1 MTVTFEI
8 VDDPARACAAVMVGA
23 AISGGDIVL
32 TGGSTPRAAYEHFV
46 EAVQRVDIDLSRCT
60 FWIGDERCVDPDDD
74 RSNHKMIKESLL
86 DPLGD
91 RAPEFVRMKGE
102 LGPEEGADDYSRLLQ
117 KASPASPPK
126 FDLLLLGIGP
136 DGHCAS
142 LFPGQKS
149 LTERQRLVIGVPQ
162 AGLEP
167 FVPRISLTLPV
178 LAGAHH
184 IVFLAVGDSK
194 ADAIARA
201 FGPGAEPEP
210 STPSSL
216 LVPEAKSITVL
227 IDDAAASQLNFTG
240 EPQ

>member
-1 MTVTFEI
+1 MTVSFEI
-8 VDDPARACAAVMVGA
+8 VEDPARVCAALMVGA
-23 AISGGDIVL
+23 AIGGGDIVL
-32 TGGSTPRAAYEHFV
+32 TGGSTPRAAYQHFV
-46 EAVQRVDIDLSRCT
+46 EAVQRVDIDLSQST
-60 FWIGDERCVDPDDD
+60 FWIGDERCVDPEDD
-74 RSNHKMIKESLL
+74 RSNYKMIKESLL

-91 RAPEFVRMKGE
+91 GAPRFMRMKGE
-102 LGPEEGADDYSRLLQ
+102 LGPEEGAEDYAETL
-117 KASPASPPK
+117 KNAGTPK

-149 LTERQRLVIGVPQ
+149 LTERRRLVVGVPQ

-167 FVPRISLTLPV
+167 FVPRISMTLPV
-178 LAGAHH
+178 LAAARQ
-184 IVFLAVGDSK
+184 IAFLAVGDSK

-201 FGPGAEPEP
+201 FGPDAEPDP

-216 LVPEAKSITVL
+216 LVPEAKTITVL
-227 IDDAAASQLNFTG
+227 VDEAAASRLYFTG

>member
-1 MTVTFEI
+1 MTVSFEI
-8 VDDPARACAAVMVGA
+8 VDDPARGCAALMVGA

-46 EAVQRVDIDLSRCT
+46 EAVRRVDLDLSRST
-60 FWIGDERCVDPDDD
+60 FWIGDERCVDPEDD
-74 RSNHKMIKESLL
+74 RSNYKMIKETLL

-91 RAPEFVRMKGE
+91 NAPRFERMKGE
-102 LGPEEGADDYSRLLQ
+102 LGPEEGAEGYEQLL
-117 KASPASPPK
+117 KNAGSPK

-142 LFPGQKS
+142 LFPGQES
-149 LTERQRLVIGVPQ
+149 LTERRRLVVGVPQ

-167 FVPRISLTLPV
+167 FVPRISMTLPT
-178 LAGAHH
+178 LAAARQ

-194 ADAIARA
+194 ADAISRA
-201 FGPGAEPEP
+201 FGPDAEPDP

-216 LVPEAKSITVL
+216 LVPEARAITVL
-227 IDDAAASQLNFTG
+227 VDEAAASRLYFTG

>member
-1 MTVTFEI
+1 MTVSFEI
-8 VDDPARACAAVMVGA
+8 VDDPARGCAALMVGA
-23 AISGGDIVL
+23 AMGGGDIVL

-46 EAVQRVDIDLSRCT
+46 EAVQRVDLDLSLST
-60 FWIGDERCVDPDDD
+60 FWIGDERCVDPEDD
-74 RSNHKMIKESLL
+74 RSNYKMIKEALL

-91 RAPEFVRMKGE
+91 NPPRFERIKGE
-102 LGPEEGADDYSRLLQ
+102 LGPEEGAEDYERLL
-117 KASPASPPK
+117 KNAGSPR
-126 FDLLLLGIGP
+126 FDLLLLGIGS

-149 LTERQRLVIGVPQ
+149 LTERQRLVVGVPQ

-167 FVPRISLTLPV
+167 FVPRISMTLPT
-178 LAGAHH
+178 LAAARQ

-201 FGPGAEPEP
+201 FGPDAEPDP
-210 STPSSL
+210 LTPSSL
-216 LVPEAKSITVL
+216 LVPEARAITVL
-227 IDDAAASQLNFTG
+227 VDEAAASRLYFTG

>member
-1 MTVTFEI
+1 VLGMTVSLEI
-8 VDDPARACAAVMVGA
+8 VDDPARGCAALMVGA
-23 AISGGDIVL
+23 VIGGGDVVL
-32 TGGSTPRAAYEHFV
+32 TGGSTPRAAYGHFV
-46 EAVQRVDIDLSRCT
+46 EAVHRVGLDVSRST

-74 RSNHKMIKESLL
+74 RANYKMIKESLL

-91 RAPEFVRMKGE
+91 RAPRFERMKGE
-102 LGPEEGADDYSRLLQ
+102 LGPDEGADDYEESLRS
-117 KASPASPPK
+117 AGTPV

-149 LTERQRLVIGVPQ
+149 LKERQRLVVGVPE

-167 FVPRISLTLPV
+167 FVPRISMTLPTLV
-178 LAGAHH
+178 RSRQ
-184 IVFLAVGDSK
+184 IVFLATGDAK

-201 FGPGAEPEP
+201 FGPDAEPDP
-210 STPSSL
+210 QTPSSL
-216 LVPEAKSITVL
+216 VVPEARAVTVL
-227 IDDAAASQLNFTG
+227 IDEAATGQLYFTG

>member
-1 MTVTFEI
+1 MTVSLEI
-8 VDDPARACAAVMVGA
+8 VDDPARGCAALMVGA
-23 AISGGDIVL
+23 VIGGGDVVL
-32 TGGSTPRAAYEHFV
+32 TGGSTPRAAYGHFV
-46 EAVQRVDIDLSRCT
+46 EAVHRVGLDLSRST

-74 RSNHKMIKESLL
+74 RANYKMIKESLL

-91 RAPEFVRMKGE
+91 RAPRFERMKGE
-102 LGPEEGADDYSRLLQ
+102 LGPDQGADDYEELLRN
-117 KASPASPPK
+117 AGTPV

-149 LTERQRLVIGVPQ
+149 LSERQRLVVGVPE

-167 FVPRISLTLPV
+167 FVPRISMTLPTLV
-178 LAGAHH
+178 RSRQIA
-184 IVFLAVGDSK
+184 FLATGDAK

-201 FGPGAEPEP
+201 FGPDAEPDP
-210 STPSSL
+210 QTPSSL
-216 LVPEAKSITVL
+216 VVPEAQAITVL
-227 IDDAAASQLNFTG
+227 IDEAAAGRLYFTG

>member
-1 MTVTFEI
+1 MTVSFEI
-8 VDDPARACAAVMVGA
+8 VDDPARSCAALMVGA
-23 AISGGDIVL
+23 AINGGDIVL
-32 TGGSTPRAAYEHFV
+32 TGGSTPRAAYQHFV
-46 EAVQRVDIDLSRCT
+46 EAVQRVDIDLAGCT
-60 FWIGDERCVDPDDD
+60 FWIGDERCVDPEDD
-74 RSNHKMIKESLL
+74 RSNSKMIKESLL

-91 RAPEFVRMKGE
+91 RAPRFERMKGE
-102 LGPEEGADDYSRLLQ
+102 LGPEEGADDYSRMLEER
-117 KASPASPPK
+117 SPK

-149 LTERQRLVIGVPQ
+149 LTERQRLVVGVPQ

-167 FVPRISLTLPV
+167 FVPRISMTLPV
-178 LAGAHH
+178 LAGARQ

-201 FGPGAEPEP
+201 FGPDAEPDP

-227 IDDAAASQLNFTG
+227 IDDAAASHLNFTG

>member
-1 MTVTFEI
+1 MTVSLEI
-8 VDDPARACAAVMVGA
+8 VDDPARGCAALMVGA
-23 AISGGDIVL
+23 VIGGGDVVL
-32 TGGSTPRAAYEHFV
+32 TGGSTPRAAYGHFV
-46 EAVQRVDIDLSRCT
+46 EAVHRVGLDLSRST

-74 RSNHKMIKESLL
+74 RANYKMIKESLL

-91 RAPEFVRMKGE
+91 RAPRFERMKGE
-102 LGPEEGADDYSRLLQ
+102 LGPDGGAEDYEESLRGAGT
-117 KASPASPPK
+117 PV

-149 LTERQRLVIGVPQ
+149 LKERQRLVVGVPE

-167 FVPRISLTLPV
+167 FVPRISMTLPTLV
-178 LAGAHH
+178 RSRQ
-184 IVFLAVGDSK
+184 IVFLATGDAK

-201 FGPGAEPEP
+201 FGPDAQPDP
-210 STPSSL
+210 QTPSSL
-216 LVPEAKSITVL
+216 VVPEARAVTVL
-227 IDDAAASQLNFTG
+227 IDEAAARRLYFTG